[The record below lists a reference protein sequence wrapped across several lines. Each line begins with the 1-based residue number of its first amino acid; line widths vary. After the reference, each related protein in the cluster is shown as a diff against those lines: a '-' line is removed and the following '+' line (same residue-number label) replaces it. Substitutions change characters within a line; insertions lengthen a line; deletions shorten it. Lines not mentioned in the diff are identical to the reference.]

1 VRQLLTW
8 RFLAA
13 IGALA
18 LLAVGVNAAFAGA
31 EKSGEIAVVAPATF
45 DANGNLIP
53 RRIDL
58 IEPVAFVVPSPDF
71 EIGEDGLTVG
81 VLDAVLDADRIAR
94 IVPGTPGEVTC
105 ANFDDPNR
113 CVLVAD
119 VLGDAVVWFAL
130 MPRGPRDTVE
140 LAPIVDL
147 QDGYALFVNG
157 WEVLYAPVIERDAD
171 TCGDDV
177 VSFSDFL
184 RRFGPGSI
192 TVVDLETRQVTL
204 VICGEEFV
212 EPPTTA
218 GYEGSLDGSI
228 VTPSSSTLP
237 VLDPDVAPPES

>member
-1 VRQLLTW
+1 MTW

-13 IGALA
+13 IGALV
-18 LLAVGVNAAFAGA
+18 LLAVGVDTAFSRA
-31 EKSGEIAVVAPATF
+31 EKQGEIAVVAPATF
-45 DANGNLIP
+45 DADGNLIP

-58 IEPVAFVVPSPDF
+58 IEPVAFVVASPDF
-71 EIGEDGLTVG
+71 EIGGDGLSVG
-81 VLDAVLDADRIAR
+81 LLDAVIDADRIAR
-94 IVPGTPGEVTC
+94 VVPGTPGEVTC

-140 LAPIVDL
+140 LPPIVDL

-171 TCGDDV
+171 SCGDDV

-184 RRFGPGSI
+184 RRFGPGST
-192 TVVDLETRQVTL
+192 TVVDLETRQVTA

-212 EPPTTA
+212 EPPTTV

-228 VTPSSSTLP
+228 VTPSTSPLP
-237 VLDPDVAPPES
+237 ALDPDVAPPES

>member
-1 VRQLLTW
+1 MRQLLTW

-18 LLAVGVNAAFAGA
+18 LLAFGVNKTFAQA
-31 EKSGEIAVVAPATF
+31 EKTGEIAAAAPATF
-45 DANGNLIP
+45 DADGNLIS

-58 IEPVAFVVPSPDF
+58 IEPVAFVVSSPDF
-71 EIGEDGLTVG
+71 DIGEDGLSVG

-105 ANFDDPNR
+105 VNFDDPNR

-119 VLGDAVVWFAL
+119 VRGNAVVWFAL
-130 MPRGPRDTVE
+130 MPRGPSYTVE

-147 QDGYALFVNG
+147 QDGYALLVNG

-171 TCGDDV
+171 SCGDDV

-184 RRFGPGSI
+184 RRFGPGST

-204 VICGEEFV
+204 VICGEEFI
-212 EPPTTA
+212 EPSTTA

-228 VTPSSSTLP
+228 ATSPVSTLS
-237 VLDPDVAPPES
+237 VLDPDVVTPES

>member
-1 VRQLLTW
+1 M
-8 RFLAA
+8 
-13 IGALA
+13 
-18 LLAVGVNAAFAGA
+18 LLAVGVDTVFAGA
-31 EKSGEIAVVAPATF
+31 EKTGEIAVVAPATF
-45 DANGNLIP
+45 DEDGNLIP

-71 EIGEDGLTVG
+71 EIGDDGLTVG

-105 ANFDDPNR
+105 ANFEDPNR

-119 VLGDAVVWFAL
+119 VLGNAVVWFSL
-130 MPRGPRDTVE
+130 MPRGPRETVE

-157 WEVLYAPVIERDAD
+157 WEVLYAPVIERDAES
-171 TCGDDV
+171 CGDDV

-184 RRFGPGSI
+184 RRFGPGST
-192 TVVDLETRQVTL
+192 TVVDLETRQVTA

-212 EPPTTA
+212 EPPTTDV
-218 GYEGSLDGSI
+218 YEGSLDGSI
-228 VTPSSSTLP
+228 VTPSSSSVP
-237 VLDPDVAPPES
+237 VLDPDVAPPDS

>member
-1 VRQLLTW
+1 LLTW

-13 IGALA
+13 IGALV
-18 LLAVGVNAAFAGA
+18 LLAIGVDAAFFGV
-31 EKSGEIAVVAPATF
+31 EKQGDIAVANPATF
-45 DANGNLIP
+45 DAEGNLIP

-81 VLDAVLDADRIAR
+81 VLDAVIDAERTAR
-94 IVPGTPGEVTC
+94 VAPGTPGEVTC
-105 ANFDDPNR
+105 ANFDDANR

-119 VLGDAVVWFAL
+119 VLGNAVVWFAL
-130 MPRGPRDTVE
+130 MPRGPRETVE
-140 LAPIVDL
+140 LPPIVDL
-147 QDGYALFVNG
+147 QDGYARFVNG
-157 WEVLYAPVIERDAD
+157 WEVLYAPVIERDAES
-171 TCGDDV
+171 CGDDV

-184 RRFGPGSI
+184 RRFGPGST
-192 TVVDLETRQVTL
+192 TVVDLETRQVTA

-212 EPPTTA
+212 EPPPTVV
-218 GYEGSLDGSI
+218 YEGSLDGSI